1 LSVFE
6 MSDRIY
12 NFAAGP
18 ATLPEPVMEQ
28 AREELCD
35 YGGTGMSAM
44 ELPHRA
50 EPFKSIAAQAETDLR
65 DLLSIPDDYAV
76 LFMQGGARLHAA
88 ALAMN
93 LAAHGSNASYVDTG
107 HWSAGAAKAAAPY
120 ISVTNA
126 GTAQATAYQDIV
138 SADEWHYNEA
148 AAYLHYV
155 ANETIA
161 GVQYHDTPE
170 CGVPLVSDMTSELLS
185 RPLDVSRF
193 GLIYAGAQKNI
204 GPAGMTVVIGRR
216 DMLGHALDVTP
227 GVLNYQLQ
235 DEARSMLNTPPTW
248 CWYIAGLTFEWLKRQ
263 GGLSAMEK
271 SNRSKAARL
280 YAAIDDSEFYRN
292 AVAVR
297 ARSRMNVPFTL
308 AEPAL
313 DKTFLTEAAA
323 RGLKNLKGHRTVGGM
338 RASIYNA
345 MPEAGVEALVDFMHG
360 FEQQHG

>member
-1 LSVFE
+1 

-18 ATLPEPVMEQ
+18 AMLPDAALEQ
-28 AREELCD
+28 AREEFRD
-35 YGGTGMSAM
+35 FAGTGMSPM
-44 ELPHRA
+44 ELPHRV
-50 EPFKSIAAQAETDLR
+50 EPFTSIAADAEADLR
-65 DLLSIPDDYAV
+65 ALLAVPGDYAV

-93 LAAHGSNASYVDTG
+93 LAAHGRYAAYVDTG
-107 HWSAGAAKAAAPY
+107 HWSAGAQAAAKPY
-120 ISVTNA
+120 IEAKSA
-126 GTAQATAYQDIV
+126 GTAAATGYNDV
-138 SADEWHYNEA
+138 VPMADWQFDEE

-155 ANETIA
+155 ANETIS

-170 CGVPLVSDMTSELLS
+170 CAVALVSDMTSELLS

-204 GPAGMTVVIGRR
+204 GPAGLTVVIVRR
-216 DMLGHALDVTP
+216 DLLGSALNVTP
-227 GVLNYQLQ
+227 GVLDYQSQ

-248 CWYIAGLTFEWLKRQ
+248 CWYIAGLTFNWLKAQ
-263 GGLSAMEK
+263 GGLKAMERI
-271 SNRSKAARL
+271 NERKAARL
-280 YAAIDDSEFYRN
+280 YEVIDGSDFYRN
-292 AVAVR
+292 PVAPR

-308 AEPAL
+308 ADPAL
-313 DKTFLTEAAA
+313 DETFLDEADA

-345 MPEAGVEALVDFMHG
+345 MPEAGVDALVDFMSD
-360 FEQQHG
+360 FERRCG